1 MAERPDLVHF
11 ALGDITVQRI
21 VESEEPFLT
30 LPQLFA
36 EAPPEAIERHRHWLE
51 RWALCP
57 ETGKVILPVQSYLVR
72 TGRHTILIDS
82 CVGNDKSVEWHPPWH
97 QRRDRT
103 WTDKLAAAGVQ
114 PEDIDYVLCTH
125 LHADHCGWNTTL
137 RDGRWVPTF
146 PNARYVMAK
155 REYEHSQREAK
166 PIFTENVLP
175 IVAAGQAVLVDMDHA
190 LDDEVWLE
198 PTPGHTPGHVAVRL
212 ASGGAR
218 AVMCGDI
225 MHSPIQCVYPEWAFV
240 SDQDPER
247 ARKTRR
253 KFLESECESGD
264 LVLTAHFPS
273 PSMGHIVAKEDAF
286 RFRYI

>member
-1 MAERPDLVHF
+1 MAERPDLAPF

-36 EAPPEAIERHRHWLE
+36 EAPPEAIEQHRQWLE
-51 RWALCP
+51 PWALCP

-72 TGRHTILIDS
+72 TSRHTILIDT
-82 CVGNDKSVEWHPPWH
+82 CVGNHKTGNWHPPWH
-97 QRRDRT
+97 MRRDRT
-103 WTDKLAAAGVQ
+103 WLERLAAAGFQ

-125 LHADHCGWNTTL
+125 LHGDHCGWNTTL
-137 RDGRWVPTF
+137 QDGRWVPTF
-146 PNARYVMAK
+146 ANAHYIISK
-155 REYEHSQREAK
+155 REYDNSESMGGSTFEES
-166 PIFTENVLP
+166 ILP
-175 IVAAGQAVLVDMDHA
+175 IMEADQAVLVDMDHA

-212 ASGGAR
+212 ASNNTR

-225 MHSPIQCVYPEWAFV
+225 MHSPIQCAHPEWVFT
-240 SDQDPER
+240 SDRDPEL

-253 KFLESECESGD
+253 RFLESECESGD